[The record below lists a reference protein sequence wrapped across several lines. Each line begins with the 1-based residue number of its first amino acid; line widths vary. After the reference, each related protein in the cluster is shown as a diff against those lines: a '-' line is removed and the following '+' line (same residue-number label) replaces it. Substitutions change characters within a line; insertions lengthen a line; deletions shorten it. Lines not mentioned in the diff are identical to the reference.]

1 MYDWLGDALGDSA
14 TVVTANRRLAR
25 LLLAEYSAQQ
35 VAKGVIAWPTP
46 RICAWQDWLH
56 DLFELAPPDTLPTR
70 INMHHSQWLWERSL
84 RREFDDSMT
93 GVSHLVRLSRDAW
106 QKLADWQV
114 DIRELARAAQSA
126 DQRLFASVAGR
137 YVATLEREGWVDD
150 AGLAWLVPQLVE
162 AGQVKPRGRITFAG
176 FDREKPVR
184 ARLAAALAATGVRL
198 DDAAMPQRAANVR
211 LQCLE
216 DVETEL
222 RVAGAWARRRLAA
235 NPAER
240 IAIVATDLDRNA
252 ERSGQ
257 LVREGLVPGWQYGDA
272 ALAAMLNVSFGKR
285 LTDYPAVSTAL
296 LVLSW
301 LTRDLRS
308 TEVAHL
314 LRTPLLGQPPGAGRS
329 RLEMRLRRL
338 PDRAWSPSMITGAL
352 GGRETADDAADW
364 LSRVAKLTQRRRS
377 KAASGSPVDWAAYV
391 DELLDEWQ
399 WPGPG
404 SLDSADFQLV
414 NRWRDLLNDLARL
427 ALVSP
432 SLPLETALARL
443 EVMAGETVFQPEAQ
457 GGSVALLGPLE
468 AAGAEF
474 DALWITGVSATNWP
488 PSGNPS
494 PLIGRR
500 LQRERGMPDADPA
513 DTVAHSRRLLSGLC
527 AAAGSVV
534 CSYAAFV
541 DDAEQAPSTLLAP
554 GSIAAVAADEDPG
567 WHVARLVDRCA
578 RAQSDDR
585 VPPVRPGE
593 TIAGGAYTLQCQ
605 MNDPSAAFIQG
616 RLGAKAVEPQVT
628 GLPASL
634 KGSLIHDALHHLY
647 VDCPSRGD
655 IACWDRETREQ
666 RVADA
671 VGHAIARHERNAD
684 VPLQR
689 LFALE
694 RARLQRLL
702 EEFIDV
708 DAARADFAIDAV
720 ERDITFR
727 SGDIELELRVDRI
740 DRLPGG
746 DFAILDY
753 KTGAEKKFLQKGQPR
768 EIQLVAYSTALQ
780 VPIGALALVN
790 VDPRHITFDGVG
802 TGYGTADGWAETLR
816 AWQDQ
821 VHEACAMIA
830 RGDVRVNVAQ
840 SARDARTFNLLTR
853 YTELRREG

>member
-1 MYDWLGDALGDSA
+1 MYDWLGDALGNSA

-35 VAKGVIAWPTP
+35 IAQGATAWHTP
-46 RICAWQDWLH
+46 RICAWQDWLQQ
-56 DLFELAPPDTLPTR
+56 LFELAPPDKVPTR
-70 INMHHSQWLWERSL
+70 INAHHSQWLWERSL
-84 RREFDDSMT
+84 RREFDESMT

-114 DIRELARAAQSA
+114 DIRELARSAQSA

-137 YVATLEREGWVDD
+137 YAGTLEREGWVDD

-162 AGQVKPRGRITFAG
+162 AGDLRIAGRVTFAG

-184 ARLAAALAATGVRL
+184 ARLAAALRAAGCSL
-198 DDAAMPQRAANVR
+198 DDAPTRKRTAQVH
-211 LQCLE
+211 LQCLD

-222 RVAGAWARRRLAA
+222 RVAGAWARRRLDA
-235 NPAER
+235 NPADR

-257 LVREGLVPGWQYGDA
+257 LVREGLVPGWQYGDT
-272 ALAAMLNVSFGKR
+272 ALASTLNVSYGKR

-314 LRTPLLGQPPGAGRS
+314 LRAPLLGQPPGAGRS

-352 GGRETADDAADW
+352 GGREDADDGADW
-364 LSRVAKLTQRRRS
+364 LTRVAKLTQRRRG
-377 KAASGSPVDWAAYV
+377 KAANGSPPDWAGYI
-391 DELLDEWQ
+391 DEVLDEWL
-399 WPGPG
+399 WPGQG

-414 NRWRDLLNDLARL
+414 NRWRDLLNDLAKL

-432 SLPLETALARL
+432 SLSLDTALARL
-443 EVMAGETVFQPEAQ
+443 DVMAGETVFQPEAK

-474 DALWITGVSATNWP
+474 DALWITGVSASNWP

-494 PLIGRR
+494 PLIARR
-500 LQRERGMPDADPA
+500 LQRERGMPDAEPA
-513 DTVAHSRRLLSGLC
+513 DTVAHARRLLSGLC
-527 AAAGSVV
+527 AAADSVV
-534 CSYAAFV
+534 CSYAEFV
-541 DDAEQAPSTLLAP
+541 DDAEQAPSTLLEP
-554 GSIAAVAADEDPG
+554 GRVEAVAADEDPG
-567 WHVARLVDRCA
+567 WHVAQLVDRTT
-578 RAQSDDR
+578 RAQCLDR

-593 TIAGGAYTLQCQ
+593 KIAGGAYTLQCQ
-605 MNDPSAAFIQG
+605 MSDPSAAFIQG
-616 RLGAKAVEPQVT
+616 RLGASAVEPQVT

-634 KGSLIHDALHHLY
+634 RGSLIHDALHRLY
-647 VDCPSRGD
+647 VDCPTRGE
-655 IACWDRETREQ
+655 IAGWDRGTRQ
-666 RVADA
+666 IRVADA
-671 VGHAIARHERNAD
+671 VGHAVARHERNAD

-694 RARLQRLL
+694 RARLQCLL

-708 DAARADFAIDAV
+708 DAAREDFAIDAV
-720 ERDITFR
+720 EREVTFR
-727 SGDIELELRVDRI
+727 SGDIELTLRVDRI
-740 DRLPGG
+740 DRLPHGE
-746 DFAILDY
+746 FAILDY

-768 EIQLVAYSTALQ
+768 EFQLVAYSTALP

-790 VDPRHITFDGVG
+790 VDPRHITFDGAG
-802 TGYGTADGWAETLR
+802 TGYDNADGWGETLR
-816 AWQDQ
+816 GWQDT

-840 SARDARTFNLLTR
+840 SARDARTFHLLTR
-853 YTELRREG
+853 YTELRRER